1 MVWRVIELSKKRN
14 GKRTQETMQ
23 KRCSAVWLTD
33 AAGFNDL
40 CCTQYRPLDRCPEI
54 VTACSRIADMIATMT
69 IYLINNTDKGDERI
83 VNELSRKVDIE
94 PTEYMTRHTWMSGI
108 VMNLLLYG
116 RGNAVVVPHTQDGLL
131 GDLEPISADRVSFVP
146 DGRKYKILIDGI
158 AKDPADVLHFVFR
171 PDKSQLWRG
180 RGISIE
186 LQDVARNLG
195 QAADTVDG
203 FLESKWKP
211 SVIVKVDA
219 LTEEFSSAEGR
230 SKLVDEYINTAKA
243 GEPWMIP
250 AEQFSV
256 EQIRPLSLSDLAISD
271 VVTLDKKTVAS
282 IVGVPSFLLGVGDF
296 KKDEWNNFINSTI
309 HGIAQSIEQEL
320 TKKLLISPKWY
331 WKFNI
336 RSLLAYDLK
345 ELATVYKDLRA
356 IGVVDGNEVRD
367 AIGMQPRDGLDEL
380 VMLENYIPTDK
391 LGDQLKLKQ
400 GGNEDAK

>member
-1 MVWRVIELSKKRN
+1 MSKKRG
-14 GKRTQETMQ
+14 GKRLPPKTQ

-33 AAGFNDL
+33 AAGWNDL

-54 VTACSRIADMIATMT
+54 VTACSRIADLIATMT
-69 IYLINNTDKGDERI
+69 IYLMSNTDEGDVRI

-94 PTEYMTRHTWMSGI
+94 PTEYMTRHTWMTGI
-108 VMNLLLYG
+108 VMNMLLYG
-116 RGNAVVVPHTQDGLL
+116 KGNAVVVPHTQDGLL
-131 GDLEPISADRVSFVP
+131 GDLEPITAERVSFIP

-158 AKDPADVLHFVFR
+158 KKDPADVLHFIFR
-171 PDKSQLWRG
+171 PDKYQLWRG

-186 LQDVARNLG
+186 LRDVARNLG

-211 SVIVKVDA
+211 SVIIKVDA
-219 LTEEFSSAEGR
+219 LTDEFASPEGR
-230 SKLVDEYINTAKA
+230 SRLLEDYITTGKA

-282 IVGVPSFLLGVGDF
+282 IVGVPAFLLGVGEF
-296 KKDEWNNFINSTI
+296 NAAEWNNFVNTTI

-336 RSLLAYDLK
+336 RSLLAYDLQ
-345 ELATVYKDLRA
+345 ELASVYKELRA

-367 AIGMQPRDGLDEL
+367 AIGMEPREGLSEL
-380 VMLENYIPTDK
+380 VMLENYIPVSK
-391 LGDQLKLKQ
+391 LADQLKLVQ
-400 GGNEDAK
+400 GGNENAD

>member
-1 MVWRVIELSKKRN
+1 VSKKRG
-14 GKRTQETMQ
+14 GKRLPPQTQ

-33 AAGFNDL
+33 AAGWNDL

-54 VTACSRIADMIATMT
+54 VTACSRIADLIATMT
-69 IYLINNTDKGDERI
+69 IYLMSNTDEGDVRI

-94 PTEYMTRHTWMSGI
+94 PTEYMTRHTWMTGI
-108 VMNLLLYG
+108 VMNMLLYG
-116 RGNAVVVPHTQDGLL
+116 KGNAVVVPHTQDGLL
-131 GDLEPISADRVSFVP
+131 GDLEPISAERVSFIP

-158 AKDPADVLHFVFR
+158 QKNPADVLHFIFR
-171 PDKSQLWRG
+171 PDKMQLWRG
-180 RGISIE
+180 HGISIE
-186 LQDVARNLG
+186 LRDVARNLG

-211 SVIVKVDA
+211 SVIIKVDA
-219 LTEEFSSAEGR
+219 LTDEFASPEGR
-230 SKLVDEYINTAKA
+230 SRLLEDYITTGKA

-282 IVGVPSFLLGVGDF
+282 IVGVPAFLLGVGDF
-296 KKDEWNNFINSTI
+296 NAAEWNNFVNTTI

-336 RSLLAYDLK
+336 RSLYAYDLQ
-345 ELATVYKDLRA
+345 ELASVYKDLRA

-380 VMLENYIPTDK
+380 VMLENYIPTSK

-400 GGNEDAK
+400 GGNGNAD